1 MTLYKRNKIL
11 FIVFIALLFFSPRL
25 CNAANTE
32 ESAEEILF
40 ITSYNSD
47 TKYTYDNI
55 STFIQTYTQLG
66 GKYSTIVENM
76 NVTDLSQAHKW
87 KETLT
92 EILDKHPGA
101 KLVIF
106 LGGGGGEAW
115 SSFLHLEDEKYKR
128 LPVFFAMASRN
139 GIRIPDEPI
148 DMQQYEPQSIDLT
161 ERMKEYNVKYCS
173 SYEYDINKDIE
184 MMKYFYPEMEHLA
197 FVSDNTYNGLAEQ
210 AWFKKNLKNH
220 PELSITYIDGRIH
233 TLDMAV
239 NQLRVLPKNS
249 VMLLG
254 IWRIDN
260 RGITYMNNS
269 VYAFSKANPLLPV
282 FSLTSTAIGYWAI
295 GGYVPQY
302 EGIAKGMGE
311 YAYQFLDKGKN
322 DIRSINILPNKYKFD
337 ANKLKEWGFEDKK
350 LPINSIVINQPIPF
364 FVAYKTEVQFILLTF
379 LVLIGGLMIAL
390 YYYYRTK
397 ILKNRLERTT
407 KQLREDKKKLEE
419 SEVELRDAKE
429 RAEEANQLKS
439 AFVSNMS
446 HEIRTPL
453 NAIVGFSSLIIGSVE
468 QNNELKEYADIVQTN
483 SNLLLQL
490 ISDVLDISR
499 LESGKLQFNYE
510 WCELVNHCQNMIT
523 LTNRNKT
530 MDVDIKLQMPKEP
543 YMLYTDPLRLQQI
556 IINLLNNALKFTPA
570 GGSITLDYEVDEEK
584 QCMLFSVTDTGT
596 GIPEDK
602 QELVFQRFEKL
613 NEFVQGTGLGLAIC
627 KLTIQYMGGDI
638 WIDKDYKGGARFIFS
653 HPIKERE
660 STEK

>member
-25 CNAANTE
+25 CNAADTE

-106 LGGGGGEAW
+106 LGGEAW

-148 DMQQYEPQSIDLT
+148 DMQQYEPQRIDLT

-407 KQLREDKKKLEE
+407 KQLREDKKKLEA
-419 SEVELRDAKE
+419 SEIELRDAKE

-453 NAIVGFSSLIIGSVE
+453 NAIVGFSSLLINSVE
-468 QNNELKEYADIVQTN
+468 PSEELQEYANIIQTN

-490 ISDVLDISR
+490 ISDVLDVSR

-510 WCELVNHCQNMIT
+510 WCELVTHCQNMIT

-530 MDVDIKLQMPKEP
+530 TNADVRLQMPKEP

-570 GGSITLDYEVDEEK
+570 RGSITLDYTVDKEK
-584 QCMLFSVTDTGT
+584 QCILFSVTDTGT